1 MERFRFTALHPE
13 GSFNASK
20 DIIDRLLMDSM
31 HDEVFILESTRGLDE
46 RTRGEVRKALD
57 NMARRSRHIAEHLID
72 TLRVRH
78 TGRSAGGYGK
88 VIPPCASRASPDLT
102 TLE

>member
-46 RTRGEVRKALD
+46 ATRREVRKALD

-72 TLRVRH
+72 TLRERGPRSS
-78 TGRSAGGYGK
+78 GRSSAGE
-88 VIPPCASRASPDLT
+88 S
-102 TLE
+102 

>member
-13 GSFNASK
+13 RSFNESK

-46 RTRGEVRKALD
+46 ATRRELWKALD

>member
-46 RTRGEVRKALD
+46 RTRREARKALD
-57 NMARRSRHIAEHLID
+57 NMMRRSRHVAEHLID
-72 TLRVRH
+72 ILCVRH
-78 TGRSAGGYGK
+78 TGRSTGGYGK
-88 VIPPCASRASPDLT
+88 VIPPLRFPRIP
-102 TLE
+102 